1 MSMMM
6 MTNQAVAFTPAQPQ
20 PFASSS
26 PKKARLRATM
36 PPGPSACSA
45 ICPPCERPRDLPPDP
60 PLPPLLDRE
69 RPRHVRVDHAGEAV
83 RTGREGRDVV
93 GPGVGP
99 AEDLALPDHLAGG
112 RVLVDR
118 DVMRDP
124 RIVVR
129 ELDLE
134 RDAGTVLEL
143 T

>member
-45 ICPPCERPRDLPPDP
+45 ICPPCERPRPRRPAA
-60 PLPPLLDRE
+60 PPLLDRE
-69 RPRHVRVDHAGEAV
+69 RPRHVRVDRAGEAV
-83 RTGREGRDVV
+83 RAGREGRDVV
-93 GPGVGP
+93 GPRVGP

-124 RIVVR
+124 RIIVR

-134 RDAGTVLEL
+134 RDAGEV
-143 T
+143 